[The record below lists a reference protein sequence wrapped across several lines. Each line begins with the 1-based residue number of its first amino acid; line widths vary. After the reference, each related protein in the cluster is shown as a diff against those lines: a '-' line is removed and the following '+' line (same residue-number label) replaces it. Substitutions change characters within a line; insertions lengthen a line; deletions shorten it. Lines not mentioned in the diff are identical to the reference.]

1 MLRLDGKRVAIT
13 GAAGVIG
20 SGISARLRHAGAHV
34 TAIDRIESRCN
45 DTMIV
50 SDLADPAMLA
60 RLAESLSAD
69 PPDILINV
77 AALQC
82 FGLHENHTAAAL
94 ARLYAI
100 NLTCPAILAAA
111 VAAPMR
117 RRGSGQI
124 VNIGSVAGA
133 IPCPWFAAY
142 SSSKAG
148 LAALSQALR
157 RELAGSGVCV
167 THISPRAARTGF
179 NTTEADRFFEITG
192 TKTDEPEWVADRIV
206 DAILA
211 RRDDV
216 TLGRAERFYAVL
228 NSISPRLIDRRFA
241 GRMRSARDKFS

>member
-13 GAAGVIG
+13 GAAGSIG
-20 SGISARLRHAGAHV
+20 SGISARLRHAGAQV
-34 TAIDRIESRCN
+34 MAIDRVEARCC
-45 DTMIV
+45 DTMVIC
-50 SDLADPAMLA
+50 DLANPAMLSH
-60 RLAESLSAD
+60 LAESLAAD
-69 PPDILINV
+69 PPDILVNV
-77 AALQC
+77 AALHC

-100 NLTCPAILAAA
+100 NLTGPAILVAA

-124 VNIGSVAGA
+124 VNIGSGAGA
-133 IPCPWFAAY
+133 IPCPWLAAY

-167 THISPRAARTGF
+167 THISPRATRTAF
-179 NTTEADRFFEITG
+179 NTADADRFLENTG
-192 TKTDEPEWVADRIV
+192 TRTDEPERVADRIV

-228 NSISPRLIDRRFA
+228 NSISPRLIDRRLA

>member
-1 MLRLDGKRVAIT
+1 MLRLDGKRVVIT
-13 GAAGVIG
+13 GAAGMIG
-20 SGISARLRHAGAHV
+20 SDISARLRHAGAHV
-34 TAIDRIESRCN
+34 TAVDRIEARCC
-45 DTMIV
+45 DTMVIC
-50 SDLADPAMLA
+50 DLADKAMLA
-60 RLAESLSAD
+60 RFAESISAD
-69 PPDILINV
+69 PPDILVNV
-77 AALQC
+77 AALHG
-82 FGLHENHTAAAL
+82 FGLHENHSAVAL

-100 NLTCPAILAAA
+100 NLTAPAILAAA

-167 THISPRAARTGF
+167 THVSPRAARTAF
-179 NTTEADRFFEITG
+179 DTADADPSPEHTG
-192 TKTDEPEWVADRIV
+192 ARADEPEQVADRIV

-211 RRDDV
+211 RRADV

-228 NSISPRLIDRRFA
+228 NSISPRLLDRRLA
-241 GRMRSARDKFS
+241 GRIGSARDRFA